1 MNSLVDEDIVI
12 STLLNAYQKE
22 MKSKRISH
30 TLYVTLYV
38 TTKPVTR
45 LREIITPEQYSFS
58 HWLSCVTA
66 LVLKFIHAVHTRVTH
81 SVAASNVNEARVHW
95 NKDVQLNL
103 IDDPRFDQWNHQF
116 KPFKDNS
123 SVWSVVDEWPIHVS
137 HRLSNIQYLYPKYI
151 ISQQD

>member
-58 HWLSCVTA
+58 H
-66 LVLKFIHAVHTRVTH
+66 
-81 SVAASNVNEARVHW
+81 
-95 NKDVQLNL
+95 
-103 IDDPRFDQWNHQF
+103 
-116 KPFKDNS
+116 
-123 SVWSVVDEWPIHVS
+123 
-137 HRLSNIQYLYPKYI
+137 
-151 ISQQD
+151 